1 MEAPRTVKRME
12 MRSDW
17 LGAET
22 IEARRLTLEP
32 LRVDHADEMV
42 VVLGDPNV
50 YAYTGGEPP
59 SAGELRSRYARQ
71 VEGQSDDGAEGW
83 LNWITRDRET
93 QLAVGTVQATLRV
106 TQDVMSAELA
116 WIVGVAHQGHGYATE
131 ASSAMVGWLR
141 RHGVDAFAAHIRPGH
156 EASEG
161 VARRIGLRPTDAVR
175 DGETRWVSAAQ

>member
-1 MEAPRTVKRME
+1 MQ
-12 MRSDW
+12 MRFDW

-50 YAYTGGEPP
+50 YAHTGGEPP
-59 SAGELRSRYARQ
+59 SLGELRSRYTRQ
-71 VEGQSDDGAEGW
+71 VEGQSDDGDEGW

-106 TQDVMSAELA
+106 TQDSMSAELA
-116 WIVGVAHQGHGYATE
+116 WIVGVAH
-131 ASSAMVGWLR
+131 
-141 RHGVDAFAAHIRPGH
+141 
-156 EASEG
+156 
-161 VARRIGLRPTDAVR
+161 
-175 DGETRWVSAAQ
+175 

>member
-1 MEAPRTVKRME
+1 VRVPPESSAPGTSVAPSTENASASRKLCLPAGRASRNTPIMEAPRTVKRMQ

-59 SAGELRSRYARQ
+59 SLGELRSRYTRQ
-71 VEGQSDDGAEGW
+71 VEGQSDDGDEGW
-83 LNWITRDRET
+83 LGRAR
-93 QLAVGTVQATLRV
+93 AK
-106 TQDVMSAELA
+106 
-116 WIVGVAHQGHGYATE
+116 
-131 ASSAMVGWLR
+131 R
-141 RHGVDAFAAHIRPGH
+141 R
-156 EASEG
+156 
-161 VARRIGLRPTDAVR
+161 T
-175 DGETRWVSAAQ
+175 